1 MAVSQRSARDPS
13 ATGLARAAGRAAAV
27 GVGVASGVAVAADAP
42 AATGLAPATGSAPA
56 TGTGAA
62 SGVAGAAGPAA
73 ATGAVTV
80 SGAAAATG
88 AATGAAFAS
97 GAAEA
102 AGAGPVAIAGAASG
116 PAGTTGAGPAS
127 GAANAAGAAAG
138 ADAAAGAAT
147 GAVAVSGAAKP
158 AGAAATAGAP
168 PAAPVAVRDN
178 GPHAGYPRV
187 TAASRRLVNRFC
199 ERLDA
204 AGEEYDDEA
213 RRNIVAAARWAN
225 ARHSG
230 QFRASGDPFIIHPLE
245 VAAILVETRLD
256 TATVVAAL
264 LHDVVEDTDST
275 LEEITDTFSKEVAN
289 LVQGV
294 TKISIIKG
302 QSHWARAA
310 ESIRK
315 MLFAMVRDMR
325 VILIKLADKLHNMR
339 TLEALN
345 PENRVRIAR
354 ECMDIYCPLAG
365 RLGLYRIRTELEDLA
380 MKYLYP
386 RVYEHL
392 KEFVAATRAERDALL
407 REITEQ
413 IDAAAQ
419 GRNLHLR
426 VESRAKHFYSIYRKM
441 KERGHAPD
449 EIYDLLGVRIVCSS
463 SGECYEILG
472 LVHQLW
478 LPIEGRFKD
487 YIAMPKSNRY
497 QSLHTTVMG
506 PGGVTIEIQIRSN
519 EMHETAENGIAAH
532 WLYKSRRVGDTA
544 SMARELS
551 IINKLRDWQGAQAA
565 STDFLSEIKSELL
578 RDSIYV
584 FTPEGDIIEL
594 PRGSTP
600 IDFAYHIHTEVGNHC
615 MAAKANG
622 SIVPL
627 AAELKNTQVIQ
638 IITNTRAC
646 PHVGWL
652 RTVKTTRARQKIR
665 HWLTQENPDLIIQ
678 RNIVAKPARPAESR
692 RARPEVRPE
701 ADARPDVDDAAWR
714 VGLRDGNDAGLL
726 IQLARCCRPKPSDE
740 IVGYVSRGRGII
752 VHRARCA
759 NARNIRDFNER
770 AVEVAWETPDP
781 RQSYTFSVT
790 AESDARLY
798 SEIERIIHKDGGK
811 LLSGKLD
818 ENAEATLTGRFTVE
832 VNSRRDYGRVVK
844 HLKSLDAVKSLHRV
858 S

>member
-1 MAVSQRSARDPS
+1 MSEPS
-13 ATGLARAAGRAAAV
+13 APKPFTPGAAAD
-27 GVGVASGVAVAADAP
+27 ASAVAAP
-42 AATGLAPATGSAPA
+42 
-56 TGTGAA
+56 
-62 SGVAGAAGPAA
+62 
-73 ATGAVTV
+73 
-80 SGAAAATG
+80 GAAAAAPT
-88 AATGAAFAS
+88 ATAPV
-97 GAAEA
+97 
-102 AGAGPVAIAGAASG
+102 AGP
-116 PAGTTGAGPAS
+116 
-127 GAANAAGAAAG
+127 
-138 ADAAAGAAT
+138 
-147 GAVAVSGAAKP
+147 
-158 AGAAATAGAP
+158 AP
-168 PAAPVAVRDN
+168 PAAPVAVRDS

-199 ERLDA
+199 ERLEA
-204 AGEEYDDEA
+204 ASGEYDDES
-213 RRNIVAAARWAN
+213 RRRIVAAARWAN

-264 LHDVVEDTDST
+264 LHDVVEDTPST
-275 LEEITDTFSKEVAN
+275 LEELSGTFSKEVAN
-289 LVQGV
+289 LVEGV
-294 TKISIIKG
+294 TKISTIRG

-315 MLFAMVRDMR
+315 MLFAMVRDVR

-345 PENRVRIAR
+345 EENRARIAR

-380 MKYLYP
+380 MKYLHP

-407 REITEQ
+407 EEITEQ
-413 IDAAAQ
+413 ITAAAQ

-426 VESRAKHFYSIYRKM
+426 VESRAKHFYSIYQKM

-449 EIYDLLGVRIVCSS
+449 EIYDLLGVRVVCSS
-463 SGECYEILG
+463 THECYEILG

-478 LPIEGRFKD
+478 VPIEGRFKD

-506 PGGVTIEIQIRSN
+506 PGGATIEIQIRSS

-532 WLYKSRRVGDTA
+532 WLYKSRRSGDAATVT
-544 SMARELS
+544 RELS

-565 STDFLSEIKSELL
+565 STDFLSEIKRELL

-584 FTPEGDIIEL
+584 FTPKGDIIEL

-622 SIVPL
+622 SIVAL
-627 AAELKNTQVIQ
+627 SAELKNTQVIQ
-638 IITNTRAC
+638 VITNARAR

-678 RNIVAKPARPAESR
+678 RNIVAQPARPAPPPA
-692 RARPEVRPE
+692 RAPEPRPP
-701 ADARPDVDDAAWR
+701 RPDVDDAAWR
-714 VGLRDGNDAGLL
+714 VGLAEGNDAGLL
-726 IQLARCCRPKPSDE
+726 IQLARCCQPTPANE

-781 RQSYTFSVT
+781 RQSYTFTVT
-790 AESDARLY
+790 AEPDARLY

-811 LLSGKLD
+811 LLSGNLE
-818 ENAEATLTGRFTVE
+818 ENEEATLTGRFTVE

-844 HLKSLDAVKSLHRV
+844 HLKSLEAVKSLHRL

>member
-1 MAVSQRSARDPS
+1 MAEARGGVRGRAVSERSVREP
-13 ATGLARAAGRAAAV
+13 AAV
-27 GVGVASGVAVAADAP
+27 GAAPTSG
-42 AATGLAPATGSAPA
+42 T
-56 TGTGAA
+56 
-62 SGVAGAAGPAA
+62 
-73 ATGAVTV
+73 
-80 SGAAAATG
+80 
-88 AATGAAFAS
+88 
-97 GAAEA
+97 
-102 AGAGPVAIAGAASG
+102 
-116 PAGTTGAGPAS
+116 
-127 GAANAAGAAAG
+127 
-138 ADAAAGAAT
+138 
-147 GAVAVSGAAKP
+147 
-158 AGAAATAGAP
+158 AP
-168 PAAPVAVRDN
+168 PAVPVAVRDS

-204 AGEEYDDEA
+204 AGDEYGDEA
-213 RRNIVAAARWAN
+213 RRQIVAAARWAN

-245 VAAILVETRLD
+245 VAAILIETRLD
-256 TATVVAAL
+256 TTTVVAAL
-264 LHDVVEDTDST
+264 LHDVVEDTDT
-275 LEEITDTFSKEVAN
+275 TPEELGDTFGREVAN
-289 LVQGV
+289 LVEGV

-315 MLFAMVRDMR
+315 MLFAMVRDVR

-345 PENRVRIAR
+345 EENRVRIAR

-380 MKYLYP
+380 MKYLHP

-407 REITEQ
+407 EEISEQITE
-413 IDAAAQ
+413 AAQ

-426 VESRAKHFYSIYRKM
+426 VESRAKHFYSIYQKM

-463 SGECYEILG
+463 THECYEILG

-478 LPIEGRFKD
+478 KPIEGRFKD

-506 PGGVTIEIQIRSN
+506 PGGATIEIQIRSG

-532 WLYKSRRVGDTA
+532 WLYKTRRSGDT
-544 SMARELS
+544 STVTRELS

-565 STDFLSEIKSELL
+565 STDFLSEIKRELL

-584 FTPEGDIIEL
+584 FTPKGDIIEL

-600 IDFAYHIHTEVGNHC
+600 IDFAYHIHTDIGNRC
-615 MAAKANG
+615 MTAKANG
-622 SIVPL
+622 SIVAL
-627 AAELKNTQVIQ
+627 SAELKNTQVIQ
-638 IITNTRAC
+638 IITNARAR

-652 RTVKTTRARQKIR
+652 RTVKTARARQKIR

-678 RNIVAKPARPAESR
+678 RNIVAQPARPPAPPRPRQAER
-692 RARPEVRPE
+692 KPE
-701 ADARPDVDDAAWR
+701 APPPPRPDVDDAAWR
-714 VGLRDGNDAGLL
+714 VGLAQGNDAGLL

-759 NARNIRDFNER
+759 NASNIRDFNER

-781 RQSYTFSVT
+781 RQSYSFTVT
-790 AESDARLY
+790 AEPDARLY

-811 LLSGKLD
+811 LLSGKLE
-818 ENAEATLTGRFTVE
+818 ENAEANLTGRFTIE

-844 HLKSLDAVKSLHRV
+844 HLKSLDAVKSLHRL

>member
-1 MAVSQRSARDPS
+1 MSRPPARSRAAHAAAASGGPD
-13 ATGLARAAGRAAAV
+13 AARAAGAAPTAGPVAVGGPVRAA
-27 GVGVASGVAVAADAP
+27 
-42 AATGLAPATGSAPA
+42 
-56 TGTGAA
+56 GTGAA
-62 SGVAGAAGPAA
+62 TAGVPVSADRKPAHAAG
-73 ATGAVTV
+73 
-80 SGAAAATG
+80 GAAAAG
-88 AATGAAFAS
+88 
-97 GAAEA
+97 
-102 AGAGPVAIAGAASG
+102 
-116 PAGTTGAGPAS
+116 
-127 GAANAAGAAAG
+127 
-138 ADAAAGAAT
+138 
-147 GAVAVSGAAKP
+147 
-158 AGAAATAGAP
+158 
-168 PAAPVAVRDN
+168 APVAVRDS

-204 AGEEYDDEA
+204 AGDEYDDEA
-213 RRNIVAAARWAN
+213 RRTIVAAARWAN

-275 LEEITDTFSKEVAN
+275 LDELSETFGKEVAN
-289 LVQGV
+289 LVEGV

-315 MLFAMVRDMR
+315 MLFAMVRDVR

-345 PENRVRIAR
+345 DDNRVRIAR

-380 MKYLYP
+380 MKYLHP

-407 REITEQ
+407 DEITEQ
-413 IDAAAQ
+413 ITAAAQ

-426 VESRAKHFYSIYRKM
+426 VESRAKHFYSIYQKM

-463 SGECYEILG
+463 THECYEILG

-478 LPIEGRFKD
+478 VPIEGRFKD

-506 PGGVTIEIQIRSN
+506 PGGATIEIQIRSG

-532 WLYKSRRVGDTA
+532 WLYKSRRSGDTA
-544 SMARELS
+544 TVTRELS

-565 STDFLSEIKSELL
+565 STDFLSEIKRELL

-584 FTPEGDIIEL
+584 FTPKGDIIEL

-600 IDFAYHIHTEVGNHC
+600 IDFAYHIHTEVGNRC

-627 AAELKNTQVIQ
+627 SAELKNTQVIQ
-638 IITNTRAC
+638 VITSARAR

-652 RTVKTTRARQKIR
+652 RTVKTARARQKIR

-678 RNIVAKPARPAESR
+678 RNIVAKPARPPEP
-692 RARPEVRPE
+692 RPPRPAAPKPE
-701 ADARPDVDDAAWR
+701 AEPRPDVDDAAWR
-714 VGLRDGNDAGLL
+714 VGLAEGNDAGLL

-759 NARNIRDFNER
+759 NARNMRDFKER

-781 RQSYTFSVT
+781 RQSYTFTVT
-790 AESDARLY
+790 AEPDARLY

-811 LLSGKLD
+811 LLSGNLE
-818 ENAEATLTGRFTVE
+818 ENEEATLTGRFTVE

-844 HLKSLDAVKSLHRV
+844 HLKSLAAVKSLHRL

>member
-1 MAVSQRSARDPS
+1 M
-13 ATGLARAAGRAAAV
+13 
-27 GVGVASGVAVAADAP
+27 
-42 AATGLAPATGSAPA
+42 
-56 TGTGAA
+56 
-62 SGVAGAAGPAA
+62 
-73 ATGAVTV
+73 
-80 SGAAAATG
+80 
-88 AATGAAFAS
+88 
-97 GAAEA
+97 
-102 AGAGPVAIAGAASG
+102 
-116 PAGTTGAGPAS
+116 
-127 GAANAAGAAAG
+127 
-138 ADAAAGAAT
+138 
-147 GAVAVSGAAKP
+147 
-158 AGAAATAGAP
+158 
-168 PAAPVAVRDN
+168 AVRDN

-294 TKISIIKG
+294 TKISIING

-584 FTPEGDIIEL
+584 FTPEGHIIEL

-615 MAAKANG
+615 MAA
-622 SIVPL
+622 
-627 AAELKNTQVIQ
+627 
-638 IITNTRAC
+638 
-646 PHVGWL
+646 
-652 RTVKTTRARQKIR
+652 
-665 HWLTQENPDLIIQ
+665 
-678 RNIVAKPARPAESR
+678 
-692 RARPEVRPE
+692 
-701 ADARPDVDDAAWR
+701 
-714 VGLRDGNDAGLL
+714 
-726 IQLARCCRPKPSDE
+726 
-740 IVGYVSRGRGII
+740 
-752 VHRARCA
+752 
-759 NARNIRDFNER
+759 
-770 AVEVAWETPDP
+770 
-781 RQSYTFSVT
+781 
-790 AESDARLY
+790 
-798 SEIERIIHKDGGK
+798 
-811 LLSGKLD
+811 
-818 ENAEATLTGRFTVE
+818 
-832 VNSRRDYGRVVK
+832 
-844 HLKSLDAVKSLHRV
+844 
-858 S
+858 

>member
-1 MAVSQRSARDPS
+1 MPSGDARPASSAP
-13 ATGLARAAGRAAAV
+13 GAV
-27 GVGVASGVAVAADAP
+27 GT
-42 AATGLAPATGSAPA
+42 AATPAPVP
-56 TGTGAA
+56 
-62 SGVAGAAGPAA
+62 AGPA
-73 ATGAVTV
+73 
-80 SGAAAATG
+80 
-88 AATGAAFAS
+88 
-97 GAAEA
+97 
-102 AGAGPVAIAGAASG
+102 G
-116 PAGTTGAGPAS
+116 PAGQGTGYGQGGVPSPA
-127 GAANAAGAAAG
+127 
-138 ADAAAGAAT
+138 
-147 GAVAVSGAAKP
+147 P
-158 AGAAATAGAP
+158 
-168 PAAPVAVRDN
+168 PVAVRDS
-178 GPHAGYPRV
+178 GPHVGYPRV
-187 TAASRRLVNRFC
+187 TAVSRRLVNRFV

-204 AGEEYDDEA
+204 AAGEYDDEA
-213 RRNIVAAARWAN
+213 RGKIVAAARWAN

-264 LHDVVEDTDST
+264 LHDVVEDTPST
-275 LEEITDTFSKEVAN
+275 LEELTDTFGKEVAN
-289 LVQGV
+289 LVEGV

-315 MLFAMVRDMR
+315 MLFAMVRDVR

-345 PENRVRIAR
+345 QDNRIRIAR

-380 MKYLYP
+380 MKYLHP
-386 RVYEHL
+386 RVYDHL

-407 REITEQ
+407 EEITEQ
-413 IDAAAQ
+413 ITVAARA
-419 GRNLHLR
+419 RNLHLR
-426 VESRAKHFYSIYRKM
+426 VESRAKHFFSIYQKM

-449 EIYDLLGVRIVCSS
+449 EIYDLLGVRIVCASTH
-463 SGECYEILG
+463 ECYEILG

-478 LPIEGRFKD
+478 MPIEGRFKD

-506 PGGVTIEIQIRSN
+506 PGGATIEIQIRSS

-532 WLYKSRRVGDTA
+532 WLYKSRRSGDTA
-544 SMARELS
+544 TVTRDLS

-565 STDFLSEIKSELL
+565 STDFLSEIKRELL

-584 FTPEGDIIEL
+584 FTPKGDIIEL

-600 IDFAYHIHTEVGNHC
+600 IDFAYHIHTEVGNRC

-622 SIVPL
+622 SIVAL
-627 AAELKNTQVIQ
+627 SAELKNTQVIQ
-638 IITNTRAC
+638 IITSARAR

-652 RTVKTTRARQKIR
+652 RTVKTARARQKIR

-678 RNIVAKPARPAESR
+678 RNIVAQPARQPAQSQPRPAE
-692 RARPEVRPE
+692 PKPE
-701 ADARPDVDDAAWR
+701 AAPRPDVDDAAWR
-714 VGLRDGNDAGLL
+714 VGLAEGNDAGLL
-726 IQLARCCRPKPSDE
+726 IQLARCCLPKPSDE

-752 VHRARCA
+752 VHRSRCA

-770 AVEVAWETPDP
+770 AVEVAWETPEP
-781 RQSYTFSVT
+781 RQTYSFTVT
-790 AESDARLY
+790 AEPDARLY
-798 SEIERIIHKDGGK
+798 SEIERTIHKDGGK
-811 LLSGKLD
+811 LLSGNLE
-818 ENAEATLTGRFTVE
+818 ENAEANLTGRFTVE
-832 VNSRRDYGRVVK
+832 VNNRRDFGRVVK
-844 HLKSLDAVKSLHRV
+844 HLKSLDAVKSLHRLN
-858 S
+858 

>member
-1 MAVSQRSARDPS
+1 MSQSAASGETVAPPAADD
-13 ATGLARAAGRAAAV
+13 GAGRAV
-27 GVGVASGVAVAADAP
+27 
-42 AATGLAPATGSAPA
+42 
-56 TGTGAA
+56 
-62 SGVAGAAGPAA
+62 
-73 ATGAVTV
+73 
-80 SGAAAATG
+80 
-88 AATGAAFAS
+88 
-97 GAAEA
+97 
-102 AGAGPVAIAGAASG
+102 
-116 PAGTTGAGPAS
+116 
-127 GAANAAGAAAG
+127 
-138 ADAAAGAAT
+138 
-147 GAVAVSGAAKP
+147 
-158 AGAAATAGAP
+158 
-168 PAAPVAVRDN
+168 PAAPVAVRDS

-204 AGEEYDDEA
+204 AGDDYDEQAREE
-213 RRNIVAAARWAN
+213 IVAAARWSN

-245 VAAILVETRLD
+245 VAATLVETRLD

-275 LEEITDTFSKEVAN
+275 LDEITATFGKEVAS

-315 MLFAMVRDMR
+315 MLFAMVRDVR

-339 TLEALN
+339 TLGAL
-345 PENRVRIAR
+345 PEDNRVRIAR

-380 MKYLYP
+380 MKYLHP

-392 KEFVAATRAERDALL
+392 KEFVAATRAERAAYLE
-407 REITEQ
+407 RVTEQ
-413 IDAAAQ
+413 LTAAAH
-419 GRNLHLR
+419 GRGLHLR
-426 VESRAKHFYSIYRKM
+426 MESRAKHFYSIYQKM
-441 KERGHAPD
+441 KERGHAAD
-449 EIYDLLGVRIVCSS
+449 EIYDLLGVRIICSS
-463 SGECYEILG
+463 ASECYEMLG

-478 LPIEGRFKD
+478 MPIEGRFKD

-506 PGGVTIEIQIRSN
+506 PGGTTMEIQIRSDQ
-519 EMHETAENGIAAH
+519 MHETAENGIAAH
-532 WLYKSRRVGDTA
+532 WLYKSQRNGDAAT
-544 SMARELS
+544 MTRDLS

-565 STDFLSEIKSELL
+565 STDFLSEIKRELL

-584 FTPEGDIIEL
+584 FTPKGDIIEL

-627 AAELKNTQVIQ
+627 SSELNNTQVIQ
-638 IITNTRAC
+638 IITSTRAR
-646 PHVGWL
+646 PHLGWL
-652 RTVKTTRARQKIR
+652 RSVKTSRARQKIR

-678 RNIVAKPARPAESR
+678 RNIVAKPARPPERRRPRPAPPAESG
-692 RARPEVRPE
+692 
-701 ADARPDVDDAAWR
+701 ARPDLDDAAWR
-714 VGLRDGNDAGLL
+714 VGLREGNDTGLL
-726 IQLARCCRPKPSDE
+726 IRLAHCCRPKPSDA

-781 RQSYTFSVT
+781 RQSYSFTVT
-790 AESDARLY
+790 AEPDARLY

-811 LLSGKLD
+811 LLSGKLE

-844 HLKSLDAVKSLHRV
+844 HLKSLEAVKSLHRV

>member
-1 MAVSQRSARDPS
+1 M
-13 ATGLARAAGRAAAV
+13 
-27 GVGVASGVAVAADAP
+27 SGETPAAP
-42 AATGLAPATGSAPA
+42 AA
-56 TGTGAA
+56 
-62 SGVAGAAGPAA
+62 
-73 ATGAVTV
+73 
-80 SGAAAATG
+80 
-88 AATGAAFAS
+88 
-97 GAAEA
+97 A
-102 AGAGPVAIAGAASG
+102 AGAGSAV
-116 PAGTTGAGPAS
+116 PA
-127 GAANAAGAAAG
+127 
-138 ADAAAGAAT
+138 
-147 GAVAVSGAAKP
+147 V
-158 AGAAATAGAP
+158 
-168 PAAPVAVRDN
+168 PVAVRDS

-199 ERLDA
+199 EQLDA
-204 AGEEYDDEA
+204 AGNEYDEPA
-213 RRNIVAAARWAN
+213 HRQIVAAARWSN

-230 QFRASGDPFIIHPLE
+230 QFRATGDPFIIHPLE
-245 VAAILVETRLD
+245 VAAILIETRLD

-275 LEEITDTFSKEVAN
+275 LEEITETFGKEVAN

-315 MLFAMVRDMR
+315 MLFAMVRDVR

-339 TLEALN
+339 TLDAL
-345 PENRVRIAR
+345 PEENRVRIAR

-380 MKYLYP
+380 MKYLHP

-392 KEFVAATRAERDALL
+392 KEFVATTRAERGAYLE
-407 REITEQ
+407 RVKEQ
-413 IDAAAQ
+413 ITTAAP
-419 GRNLHLR
+419 GHGLHLR
-426 VESRAKHFYSIYRKM
+426 VESRAKHFYSIYQKM
-441 KERGHAPD
+441 KERGHAAD
-449 EIYDLLGVRIVCSS
+449 EIYDLLGVRIICSS
-463 SGECYEILG
+463 ASECYEVLG
-472 LVHQLW
+472 LAHQLW
-478 LPIEGRFKD
+478 MPIEGRFKD

-506 PGGVTIEIQIRSN
+506 PGGTTMEIQIRSDQ
-519 EMHETAENGIAAH
+519 MHETAENGIAAH
-532 WLYKSRRVGDTA
+532 WLYKSQRSGDTA
-544 SMARELS
+544 AMPRDLS

-565 STDFLSEIKSELL
+565 STDFLSEIKRELL

-627 AAELKNTQVIQ
+627 SSELKNTQVIQ
-638 IITNTRAC
+638 VITSTRAR
-646 PHVGWL
+646 PHLGWL
-652 RTVKTTRARQKIR
+652 RSVKTSRARQKIR
-665 HWLTQENPDLIIQ
+665 HWLTQENPDLIIE
-678 RNIVAKPARPAESR
+678 RNIVAKPPRPPAPPRQRPAET
-692 RARPEVRPE
+692 
-701 ADARPDVDDAAWR
+701 RPDTPPAAAEQPWR
-714 VGLRDGNDAGLL
+714 VGLREGNDAGLL
-726 IQLARCCRPKPSDE
+726 IQLARCCRPEPSDE

-759 NARNIRDFNER
+759 NARNISDFKER
-770 AVEVAWETPDP
+770 AVEVAWETPAP
-781 RQSYTFSVT
+781 RRSYSFIVT
-790 AESDARLY
+790 VEPDARLY
-798 SEIERIIHKDGGK
+798 SEIERIIHNDGGK
-811 LLSGKLD
+811 LMSGNLE

-844 HLKSLDAVKSLHRV
+844 HLKSLDAVKSLHRDP
-858 S
+858 SGG

>member
-1 MAVSQRSARDPS
+1 MTRPPERH
-13 ATGLARAAGRAAAV
+13 RA
-27 GVGVASGVAVAADAP
+27 
-42 AATGLAPATGSAPA
+42 
-56 TGTGAA
+56 
-62 SGVAGAAGPAA
+62 AGAAGAAPAPGALPAA
-73 ATGAVTV
+73 SAAPAAGPVPGGEPAAGHAM
-80 SGAAAATG
+80 GAAAAG
-88 AATGAAFAS
+88 VPVAADRKPARATGGAS
-97 GAAEA
+97 G
-102 AGAGPVAIAGAASG
+102 
-116 PAGTTGAGPAS
+116 T
-127 GAANAAGAAAG
+127 
-138 ADAAAGAAT
+138 
-147 GAVAVSGAAKP
+147 
-158 AGAAATAGAP
+158 
-168 PAAPVAVRDN
+168 AAPVALRDS

-204 AGEEYDDEA
+204 AGDEYDDEA
-213 RRNIVAAARWAN
+213 RRKIVAAARWAN

-245 VAAILVETRLD
+245 VAAILIETCLD
-256 TATVVAAL
+256 TTTVVAAL

-275 LEEITDTFSKEVAN
+275 PEELGDTFGTEVAN
-289 LVQGV
+289 LVEGV

-302 QSHWARAA
+302 QSHWTRAA

-315 MLFAMVRDMR
+315 MLFAMVRDVR

-339 TLEALN
+339 TLEALSDD
-345 PENRVRIAR
+345 NRVRIAR

-380 MKYLYP
+380 MKYLHP

-407 REITEQ
+407 GEITEQ
-413 IDAAAQ
+413 ITEAAQ

-426 VESRAKHFYSIYRKM
+426 VESRAKHFYSIYQKM

-449 EIYDLLGVRIVCSS
+449 EIYDLLGVRIVCTSTH
-463 SGECYEILG
+463 ECYEILG

-478 LPIEGRFKD
+478 KPIEGRFKD

-506 PGGVTIEIQIRSN
+506 PGGATIEIQIRSS

-532 WLYKSRRVGDTA
+532 WLYKSRRRGDA
-544 SMARELS
+544 SSVTRELS

-565 STDFLSEIKSELL
+565 STDFLSEIKRELL
-578 RDSIYV
+578 SDSIYV
-584 FTPEGDIIEL
+584 FTPKGDIIEL

-600 IDFAYHIHTEVGNHC
+600 IDFAYHIHTEVGNRC

-622 SIVPL
+622 SIVAL
-627 AAELKNTQVIQ
+627 SAELKNTQVIQ
-638 IITNTRAC
+638 IITNARAR

-652 RTVKTTRARQKIR
+652 RSVKTARARHKIR

-678 RNIVAKPARPAESR
+678 RNIVAQPARSPAPPR
-692 RARPEVRPE
+692 PRPAARKPE
-701 ADARPDVDDAAWR
+701 AAPAPRPDVDDAAWR
-714 VGLRDGNDAGLL
+714 VGLAQGNDAGLL
-726 IQLARCCRPKPSDE
+726 IQLARCCRPKPSDA

-759 NARNIRDFNER
+759 NAGNIGDFNER

-781 RQSYTFSVT
+781 RQSYSFSVT
-790 AESDARLY
+790 AEPDARLY

-811 LLSGKLD
+811 LLSGKLE
-818 ENAEATLTGRFTVE
+818 ENAEANLTGRFTIE

-844 HLKSLDAVKSLHRV
+844 HLKSLDAVKSLHRL

>member
-1 MAVSQRSARDPS
+1 MLPVRPPARMLLPAPRPAPLRYPAQPS
-13 ATGLARAAGRAAAV
+13 L
-27 GVGVASGVAVAADAP
+27 
-42 AATGLAPATGSAPA
+42 
-56 TGTGAA
+56 
-62 SGVAGAAGPAA
+62 
-73 ATGAVTV
+73 
-80 SGAAAATG
+80 
-88 AATGAAFAS
+88 
-97 GAAEA
+97 
-102 AGAGPVAIAGAASG
+102 PV
-116 PAGTTGAGPAS
+116 PP
-127 GAANAAGAAAG
+127 
-138 ADAAAGAAT
+138 
-147 GAVAVSGAAKP
+147 P
-158 AGAAATAGAP
+158 AGAP

>member
-1 MAVSQRSARDPS
+1 M
-13 ATGLARAAGRAAAV
+13 
-27 GVGVASGVAVAADAP
+27 
-42 AATGLAPATGSAPA
+42 
-56 TGTGAA
+56 
-62 SGVAGAAGPAA
+62 
-73 ATGAVTV
+73 
-80 SGAAAATG
+80 
-88 AATGAAFAS
+88 
-97 GAAEA
+97 
-102 AGAGPVAIAGAASG
+102 
-116 PAGTTGAGPAS
+116 
-127 GAANAAGAAAG
+127 
-138 ADAAAGAAT
+138 
-147 GAVAVSGAAKP
+147 
-158 AGAAATAGAP
+158 
-168 PAAPVAVRDN
+168 PAAPVAVRDS

-204 AGEEYDDEA
+204 AGDDYDEQAREE
-213 RRNIVAAARWAN
+213 IVAAARWSN

-245 VAAILVETRLD
+245 VAATLVETRLD

-275 LEEITDTFSKEVAN
+275 LDEITATFGREVAS

-315 MLFAMVRDMR
+315 MLFAMVRDVR

-339 TLEALN
+339 TLGAL
-345 PENRVRIAR
+345 PEDNRVRIAR

-380 MKYLYP
+380 MKYLHP

-392 KEFVAATRAERDALL
+392 KEFVAATRAERAAYLE
-407 REITEQ
+407 RVTEQ
-413 IDAAAQ
+413 LTAAAH
-419 GRNLHLR
+419 GRGLHLR
-426 VESRAKHFYSIYRKM
+426 MESRAKHFYSIYQKM
-441 KERGHAPD
+441 KERGHAAD
-449 EIYDLLGVRIVCSS
+449 EIYDLLGVRIICSS
-463 SGECYEILG
+463 ASECYEMLG

-478 LPIEGRFKD
+478 MPIEGRFKD

-506 PGGVTIEIQIRSN
+506 PGGTTMEIQIRSDQ
-519 EMHETAENGIAAH
+519 MHETAENGIAAH
-532 WLYKSRRVGDTA
+532 WLYKSQRNGDAAT
-544 SMARELS
+544 MTRDLS

-565 STDFLSEIKSELL
+565 STDFLSEIKRELL

-584 FTPEGDIIEL
+584 FTPKGDIIEL

-627 AAELKNTQVIQ
+627 SSELNNTQVIQ
-638 IITNTRAC
+638 IITSTRAR
-646 PHVGWL
+646 PHLGWL
-652 RTVKTTRARQKIR
+652 RSVKTSRARQKIR

-678 RNIVAKPARPAESR
+678 RNIVAKPARPPERRRPRPAPPAESG
-692 RARPEVRPE
+692 
-701 ADARPDVDDAAWR
+701 ARPDLDDAAWR
-714 VGLRDGNDAGLL
+714 VGLREGNDTGLL
-726 IQLARCCRPKPSDE
+726 IRLAHCCRPKPSDA

-781 RQSYTFSVT
+781 RQSYSFTVT
-790 AESDARLY
+790 AEPDARLY

-811 LLSGKLD
+811 LLSGKLE

-844 HLKSLDAVKSLHRV
+844 HLKSLEAVKSLHRV

>member
-1 MAVSQRSARDPS
+1 MSRRSVRIHSASGGPARPAS
-13 ATGLARAAGRAAAV
+13 PPPAGTVAAA
-27 GVGVASGVAVAADAP
+27 AAR
-42 AATGLAPATGSAPA
+42 G
-56 TGTGAA
+56 
-62 SGVAGAAGPAA
+62 
-73 ATGAVTV
+73 
-80 SGAAAATG
+80 GAAAAQPSP
-88 AATGAAFAS
+88 A
-97 GAAEA
+97 
-102 AGAGPVAIAGAASG
+102 VDAGAASV
-116 PAGTTGAGPAS
+116 AGPVPATRSRSRAAQGAS
-127 GAANAAGAAAG
+127 GA
-138 ADAAAGAAT
+138 T
-147 GAVAVSGAAKP
+147 TP
-158 AGAAATAGAP
+158 AL
-168 PAAPVAVRDN
+168 PVAVRDS

-213 RRNIVAAARWAN
+213 RRMIVAAARWAN

-264 LHDVVEDTDST
+264 LHDVVEDTPST
-275 LEEITDTFSKEVAN
+275 VEELTDTFGKEVAN
-289 LVQGV
+289 LVEGV

-315 MLFAMVRDMR
+315 MLFAMVRDVR

-345 PENRVRIAR
+345 DDNRVRIAR

-380 MKYLYP
+380 MKYLHP

-407 REITEQ
+407 DEITEQ
-413 IDAAAQ
+413 ITAAAQ

-426 VESRAKHFYSIYRKM
+426 VESRAKHFYSIYQKM

-463 SGECYEILG
+463 THECYEILG

-478 LPIEGRFKD
+478 VPIEGRFKD

-506 PGGVTIEIQIRSN
+506 PGGATIEIQIRSG

-532 WLYKSRRVGDTA
+532 WLYKSRRNGDTA
-544 SMARELS
+544 SMTRELS

-565 STDFLSEIKSELL
+565 STDFLSEIKRELL

-584 FTPEGDIIEL
+584 FTPKGDIIEL

-622 SIVPL
+622 SIVAL
-627 AAELKNTQVIQ
+627 SAELKNTQVIQ
-638 IITNTRAC
+638 VIASARAR

-652 RTVKTTRARQKIR
+652 RTVKTARARQKIR

-678 RNIVAKPARPAESR
+678 RNIVAKPARPPEP
-692 RARPEVRPE
+692 RPPRPAAPKPE
-701 ADARPDVDDAAWR
+701 AEPRPDVDDAAWR
-714 VGLRDGNDAGLL
+714 VGLAEGNDAGLL

-759 NARNIRDFNER
+759 NARNMRDFNER

-781 RQSYTFSVT
+781 RQSYTFTVT
-790 AESDARLY
+790 AEPDARLY

-811 LLSGKLD
+811 LLSGNLE

-844 HLKSLDAVKSLHRV
+844 HLKSLAAVKSLHRL

>member
-80 SGAAAATG
+80 SGAAAA
-88 AATGAAFAS
+88 
-97 GAAEA
+97 

-116 PAGTTGAGPAS
+116 PAGATGARPAS
-127 GAANAAGAAAG
+127 GAANAAGAA
-138 ADAAAGAAT
+138 
-147 GAVAVSGAAKP
+147 
-158 AGAAATAGAP
+158 AGAP

-678 RNIVAKPARPAESR
+678 RNIVAKPARPAEPR

>member
-1 MAVSQRSARDPS
+1 
-13 ATGLARAAGRAAAV
+13 
-27 GVGVASGVAVAADAP
+27 
-42 AATGLAPATGSAPA
+42 
-56 TGTGAA
+56 
-62 SGVAGAAGPAA
+62 
-73 ATGAVTV
+73 VT
-80 SGAAAATG
+80 SPPPNGAAAAPGTGVAAGPG
-88 AATGAAFAS
+88 AAPS
-97 GAAEA
+97 
-102 AGAGPVAIAGAASG
+102 
-116 PAGTTGAGPAS
+116 
-127 GAANAAGAAAG
+127 
-138 ADAAAGAAT
+138 
-147 GAVAVSGAAKP
+147 
-158 AGAAATAGAP
+158 
-168 PAAPVAVRDN
+168 APVATRDS

-187 TAASRRLVNRFC
+187 TQASRRLVNRFC
-199 ERLDA
+199 DRLEA
-204 AGEEYDDEA
+204 AAEEYDEDT
-213 RRNIVAAARWAN
+213 RRQIVAAARWAN

-245 VAAILVETRLD
+245 VASILLETRLD
-256 TATVVAAL
+256 TATLVAAL
-264 LHDVVEDTDST
+264 LHDVVEDTGST
-275 LEEITDTFSKEVAN
+275 LEEITDTFGEEVAG

-315 MLFAMVRDMR
+315 MLFAMVRDVR

-339 TLEALN
+339 TLEFHNA
-345 PENRVRIAR
+345 ENRTRIAR

-380 MKYLYP
+380 MKYLQP
-386 RVYEHL
+386 RAYEQL
-392 KEFVAATRAERDALL
+392 KEFVAATRAERDVYL
-407 REITEQ
+407 RRITEQ
-413 IDAAAQ
+413 LTAAAEDAGVQ
-419 GRNLHLR
+419 LR
-426 VESRAKHFYSIYRKM
+426 VDSRAKHFYSIYQKM
-441 KERGHAPD
+441 KDRGHSAG
-449 EIYDLLGVRIVCSS
+449 EIHDLLGVRIICAST
-463 SGECYEILG
+463 GECYEILG
-472 LVHQLW
+472 LVHRLW

-506 PGGVTIEIQIRSN
+506 PRGTTIEIQIRSDQ
-519 EMHETAENGIAAH
+519 MHETAENGIAAH
-532 WLYKSRRVGDTA
+532 WLYKSRRSGDTA
-544 SMARELS
+544 APAGELS

-565 STDFLSEIKSELL
+565 STEFLDEIKRELL

-584 FTPEGDIIEL
+584 FTPKGDIIEL

-638 IITNTRAC
+638 VITNTRAR

-678 RNIVAKPARPAESR
+678 RNIVAKPARPAAPR
-692 RARPEVRPE
+692 PARPEVRPE

-714 VGLRDGNDAGLL
+714 VGLREGNDAGLL
-726 IQLARCCRPKPSDE
+726 IQLARCCRPKPSDD

-752 VHRARCA
+752 VHRERCP
-759 NARNIRDFNER
+759 NARNIVDFNER

-790 AESDARLY
+790 AEPDARLY

-811 LLSGKLD
+811 LLSGKLE

>member
-1 MAVSQRSARDPS
+1 M
-13 ATGLARAAGRAAAV
+13 AAGTSGEACARGTASGGGAAA
-27 GVGVASGVAVAADAP
+27 GGRGMAAGASGDAYARGMAHGGNAA
-42 AATGLAPATGSAPA
+42 A

-62 SGVAGAAGPAA
+62 SV
-73 ATGAVTV
+73 
-80 SGAAAATG
+80 
-88 AATGAAFAS
+88 
-97 GAAEA
+97 
-102 AGAGPVAIAGAASG
+102 AGPVAG
-116 PAGTTGAGPAS
+116 PVADAREAAGPG
-127 GAANAAGAAAG
+127 GAK
-138 ADAAAGAAT
+138 
-147 GAVAVSGAAKP
+147 S
-158 AGAAATAGAP
+158 
-168 PAAPVAVRDN
+168 PAAPVAVRDS
-178 GPHAGYPRV
+178 GTHAGYPRV

-199 ERLDA
+199 DRLDA

-213 RRNIVAAARWAN
+213 RRKIVAAARWAN

-264 LHDVVEDTDST
+264 LHDVVEDTAST
-275 LEEITDTFSKEVAN
+275 LDELTGTFGKEVAN
-289 LVQGV
+289 LVEGV

-315 MLFAMVRDMR
+315 MLFAMVRDVR

-345 PENRVRIAR
+345 EENRVRIAR

-380 MKYLYP
+380 MKYLH
-386 RVYEHL
+386 RRAYEHL

-407 REITEQ
+407 EEITEQ
-413 IDAAAQ
+413 ITAAAQ

-426 VESRAKHFYSIYRKM
+426 VESRAKHFYSIYQKM

-463 SGECYEILG
+463 THECYEILG

-478 LPIEGRFKD
+478 VPIEGRFKD

-506 PGGVTIEIQIRSN
+506 PGGATIEIQIRSS

-532 WLYKSRRVGDTA
+532 WLYKTRRNGDAAT
-544 SMARELS
+544 MTRELS

-565 STDFLSEIKSELL
+565 STDFLSE
-578 RDSIYV
+578 
-584 FTPEGDIIEL
+584 FTPKGDIIEL

-622 SIVPL
+622 SIVAL
-627 AAELKNTQVIQ
+627 SAELKNTQVIQ
-638 IITNTRAC
+638 VITNARAR

-652 RTVKTTRARQKIR
+652 RSVKTARARQKIR

-678 RNIVAKPARPAESR
+678 RNIVAQPARPPAPPRPPRPAEPK
-692 RARPEVRPE
+692 PELEV
-701 ADARPDVDDAAWR
+701 RPDVDDAAWR
-714 VGLRDGNDAGLL
+714 VGLAEGNDAGLL
-726 IQLARCCRPKPSDE
+726 IQLARCCRPKPSATCRAGAASSCTARA
-740 IVGYVSRGRGII
+740 VPTRATFATSTSARWRWRGRRRTRG
-752 VHRARCA
+752 RATRSRSPRSRMRGCTRRSSGSSTRTA
-759 NARNIRDFNER
+759 ASCCR
-770 AVEVAWETPDP
+770 ETWKRTRRP
-781 RQSYTFSVT
+781 R
-790 AESDARLY
+790 
-798 SEIERIIHKDGGK
+798 
-811 LLSGKLD
+811 
-818 ENAEATLTGRFTVE
+818 
-832 VNSRRDYGRVVK
+832 
-844 HLKSLDAVKSLHRV
+844 
-858 S
+858 

>member
-80 SGAAAATG
+80 SGAA
-88 AATGAAFAS
+88 
-97 GAAEA
+97 EA

-116 PAGTTGAGPAS
+116 PAGATGAGPAS
-127 GAANAAGAAAG
+127 GAANAAGAA
-138 ADAAAGAAT
+138 
-147 GAVAVSGAAKP
+147 
-158 AGAAATAGAP
+158 AGAP